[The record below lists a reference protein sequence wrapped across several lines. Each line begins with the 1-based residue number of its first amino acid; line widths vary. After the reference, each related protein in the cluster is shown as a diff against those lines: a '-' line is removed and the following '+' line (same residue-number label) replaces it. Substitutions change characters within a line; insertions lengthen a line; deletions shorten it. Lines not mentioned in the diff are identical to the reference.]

1 MTVSDTPNSAAD
13 QKRAE
18 QLDIA
23 HTAAAQ
29 DTDWVMT
36 RCDIRG
42 RLIPRHD
49 PRPEQRDP
57 FSDNGATC
65 ATTDSKE

>member
-13 QKRAE
+13 QKRTE

-29 DTDWVMT
+29 DTDWVIT

-42 RLIPRHD
+42 KGD
-49 PRPEQRDP
+49 PEIA
-57 FSDNGATC
+57 S
-65 ATTDSKE
+65 